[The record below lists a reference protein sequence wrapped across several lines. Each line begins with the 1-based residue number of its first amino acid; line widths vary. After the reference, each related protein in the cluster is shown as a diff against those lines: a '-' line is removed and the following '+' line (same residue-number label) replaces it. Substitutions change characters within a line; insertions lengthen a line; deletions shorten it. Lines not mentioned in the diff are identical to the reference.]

1 MSVGSREPITE
12 VARLEGTTPAT
23 VKRNSVRGALLPAAR
38 GFATY
43 VLPPLVAF
51 VALIAFWE
59 FYIAWKDVH
68 IIVMPPPSEVA
79 ERFVEERSML
89 WREGMW
95 TMYEATLGLLF
106 GSAAALLLAAI
117 MAHSRPIERAVFPL
131 AIVVKVTP
139 IVAVAPVFVIIL
151 GYGIEAKIVVAA
163 LLSFFPMLVNA
174 MTGFRDVNQGALE
187 FMRSIRA
194 STWHVFWKL
203 RVPGSLPYI
212 FAALRIT
219 FPLAIIGAVVA
230 EWFAGTRGL
239 GYVIYVANANLN
251 TPRLFAA
258 IAVLAI
264 CGVAINV
271 ALSLIERRVLFWHE
285 SVRSTR

>member
-1 MSVGSREPITE
+1 MSARPDQRSPGSE
-12 VARLEGTTPAT
+12 VDHAHGAQADAASQSSMGGTIRSLAET
-23 VKRNSVRGALLPAAR
+23 
-38 GFATY
+38 

-51 VALIAFWE
+51 AALIAFWE

-79 ERFVEERSML
+79 ERFVEERSLL
-89 WREGMW
+89 WREGAW
-95 TMYEATLGLLF
+95 TLYEASLGLMF
-106 GSAAALLLAAI
+106 GSVAAVSLAAA
-117 MAHSRPIERAVFPL
+117 MAHSRLIERAIFPL

-139 IVAVAPVFVIIL
+139 MVAVAPVLVIIL
-151 GYGIEAKIVVAA
+151 GFGLTPKVVVAA

-194 STWHVFWKL
+194 STWQVFWKL
-203 RVPGSLPYI
+203 RVPGSLPYV

-264 CGVAINV
+264 CGVAINFV
-271 ALSLIERRVLFWHE
+271 LSLIERRVLFWHE